1 MIRDRYLSA
10 LALLAAA
17 CGGAGARPA
26 TLPPP
31 APVPEQAHAQP
42 TGAAPPAAVDASS
55 ARPREPALPP
65 PIALM
70 TGLMPLKNT
79 AVDQFRA
86 KHPTYDGRGVL
97 IAILD
102 TGVDPGVDGLI
113 TTSTGAPKIV
123 ELRDFSGEG
132 SVALAPVTPA
142 GDGTVAIGG
151 HTLSGTGRI
160 GRLTT
165 ATTWYAGMLRELPLG
180 KPPAADLNGNGT
192 NTDAFPVIVVKA
204 SDGWVAFIDSN
215 LNGSFEDEMPLH
227 DYREGRETISLGT
240 KPITLAANFGEVNG
254 APTLDLFFD
263 NGGHG
268 THVAGIAAG
277 HSLFNVAGFDGVAP
291 GAQLLGLK
299 IANAA
304 RGGIS
309 VTGSMQ
315 RAMAYAARYAEQR
328 NLPLVLNLSFG
339 VGNEREGHAVI
350 DSIVDAFLLAHPA
363 IVFTISA
370 GNDGPGLSTL
380 GFPGSADLALSVG
393 ASYPGAFARP
403 VQPGAAPAPDVMGWW
418 SSRGGELA
426 KPDLVA
432 PGVAFSAVPRWNTGD
447 EIKGGTSM
455 AAPHVAGLAACLLSA
470 MAQEGRKVSAAEV
483 NQALRV
489 SGIPFRG
496 ETAIDEGAGQPNL
509 DAAYRWLLAGHQGSE
524 YIVRTAHSENG
535 VSAAFRRDGL
545 AGRDDTV
552 QVFDVS
558 PAVGLRAAQFLLRSS
573 AAWLSVPPS
582 VTAGATQT
590 EIPVTYQAA
599 ALSAP
604 GMYSGT
610 VTAWNPSDTL
620 AGPLFT
626 VPNTVIVPYTLAAK
640 PLYDDRR
647 TIGPAHVQRYFLEAP
662 ARGMTLLATVTLPD
676 SAAQTATAYVFEP
689 NGAPFRGI
697 GHDSVITLGGTLPGT
712 ARVLVSAEDLVPGVY
727 ELDVVAPPLSGVTAT
742 VRAALAPWA
751 LTETTGGALE
761 ASTSGVETAAGKTV
775 TTLIGAERTV
785 SVAGR
790 GAPAESV
797 IVRVPAWAERASV
810 EVEMPRDQWDDFT
823 DFGVTDFDSTG
834 QQVGQGALNYAVG
847 RHVVE
852 TRGALQ
858 GHSLTI
864 ELFPAF
870 ARYNGAHP
878 WRATVR
884 VRFLLA
890 EPRRLGD
897 GSDVRVVAGGRTTV
911 SLPRSADLPLPE
923 GFAPLVELRIRS
935 ADGGGVDAVRQIV
948 LHP

>member
-1 MIRDRYLSA
+1 MIPDRYVA
-10 LALLAAA
+10 VLALFAAA
-17 CGGAGARPA
+17 CGGARPA
-26 TLPPP
+26 TRPAP
-31 APVPEQAHAQP
+31 APVPEQAHPQP
-42 TGAAPPAAVDASS
+42 SAAAPAPADASS

-70 TGLMPLKNT
+70 TGLMPLKT
-79 AVDQFRA
+79 TGVDQFRA
-86 KHPTYDGRGVL
+86 RHPTYDGRGVL

-113 TTSTGAPKIV
+113 NTSTGAPKIV

-151 HTLSGTGRI
+151 HTLSGAGRI

-165 ATTWYAGMLRELPLG
+165 ASTWYAGMLRELPLG

-192 NTDAFPVIVVKA
+192 NTDSFPVIVVKA

-215 LNGSFEDEMPLH
+215 QNGSFEDEMPLH
-227 DYREGRETISLGT
+227 DYREGRETIALGT

-254 APTLDLFFD
+254 VPTLDLVFD

-277 HSLFNVAGFDGVAP
+277 HTLFNVAGFDGVAP

-328 NLPLVLNLSFG
+328 NMPLVLNLSFG

-350 DSIVDAFLLAHPA
+350 DSIVDAFLLAHA
-363 IVFTISA
+363 GVVLTISA

-403 VQPGAAPAPDVMGWW
+403 VQPGAASAPDVMGWW

-432 PGVAFSAVPRWNTGD
+432 PGVAFSSVPRWNTGD

-489 SGIPFRG
+489 SAVPFRG
-496 ETAIDEGAGQPNL
+496 ETAIDDGAGQPNL
-509 DAAYRWLLAGHQGSE
+509 DAAYRWLLAGHQGSQ
-524 YIVRTAHSENG
+524 YVVRSANGDNG

-545 AGRDDTV
+545 SRGDTV

-558 PAVGLRAAQFLLRSS
+558 PAAGLRAAQFLLKSS
-573 AAWLSVPPS
+573 APWLSVPTA
-582 VTAGATQT
+582 VTAGARQT
-590 EIPVTYQAA
+590 EIPVTYQTGAFT
-599 ALSAP
+599 AP
-604 GMYSGT
+604 GVYSAT

-626 VPNTVIVPYTLAAK
+626 VPNTVIVPYALAAK
-640 PLYDDRR
+640 PLYDERR
-647 TIGPAHVQRYFLEAP
+647 TIGPARVQRYFLEAP
-662 ARGMTLLATVTLPD
+662 AAGMTLQATVTLPD
-676 SAAQTATAYVFEP
+676 SAAQSATAYLFEP
-689 NGAPFRGI
+689 NGEPFRGV
-697 GHDSVITLGGTLPGT
+697 GHDSVVTLGGTLPGT
-712 ARVLVSAEDLVPGVY
+712 ARLLVSAEDLVPGVY
-727 ELDVVAPPLSGVTAT
+727 ELDVVAPPLSSVTAT
-742 VRAALAPWA
+742 VRAALAPWE
-751 LTETTGGALE
+751 LTGT
-761 ASTSGVETAAGKTV
+761 TSGTIEAAASGLETAAGKSATQ
-775 TTLIGAERTV
+775 LIGAERAV

-797 IVRVPAWAERASV
+797 TVRVPAWAARTTV
-810 EVEMPRDQWDDFT
+810 EVEMPQQQWDDFT
-823 DFGVTDFDSTG
+823 DFGVTDFDSSG
-834 QQVGQGALNYAVG
+834 QQVGQGALNYAFG
-847 RHVVE
+847 RHMVE
-852 TRGALQ
+852 MRGAGLQ
-858 GHSLTI
+858 GHPLTV

-870 ARYNGAHP
+870 ARSNGAHP

-890 EPRRLGD
+890 EPRSLGD

-911 SLPRSADLPLPE
+911 ALPRSAELPLPD
-923 GFAPLVELRIRS
+923 GFAPLVELRLRPPP
-935 ADGGGVDAVRQIV
+935 DGGGVDAVRRV
-948 LHP
+948 TLHP